1 MRCDQAPEQISAAL
15 DGELTAREREE
26 LDDHLAGCPG
36 CAALFDELAG
46 QSRLLRDLDC
56 EMPGDLTDRI
66 LSRLPEPKPA
76 PEKAG
81 RVLPWRRW
89 GALAA
94 CLVLAAWAGLSLPGV
109 SADSESGPAPAAYS
123 LRDAVPNCA
132 PENENAPLPVPGE
145 ESFEEKSAAGNQLS
159 PQSEAADLGV
169 QYLRTTWAD
178 LSEPLTAQY
187 LNTRTELTGYLA
199 QYPEDA
205 DVLTLATECYDD
217 AYFETAALLAVP
229 LEEPSGSIIPSVA
242 EVSAVESGYE
252 VVIRRETPDA
262 VTDDMSSWLILI
274 ETDTSAEAAS
284 DISAAPAGAASGPV
298 SDAVV
303 TVLVED

>member
-1 MRCDQAPEQISAAL
+1 MHCDHALEQISAAL

-26 LDDHLAGCPG
+26 LDDHLAGCPS

-56 EMPGDLTDRI
+56 EMPDDLTDRI
-66 LSRLPEPKPA
+66 LSQLPAPKPA

-81 RVLPWRRW
+81 WVLPWRRW

-109 SADSESGPAPAAYS
+109 SADSESGPMAAAYS
-123 LRDAVPNCA
+123 LRDAAPSCA
-132 PENENAPLPVPGE
+132 PEDEDTPLPVPTE
-145 ESFEEKSAAGNQLS
+145 ESFEEKSAAPNQLS
-159 PQSEAADLGV
+159 PQSEAADLDV

-178 LSEPLTAQY
+178 SSEPLTAQY

-205 DVLTLATECYDD
+205 ATLTLATECYDD

-229 LEEPSGSIIPSVA
+229 LEEPSSSITPSVA

-252 VVIRRETPDA
+252 VIIRRETPDV

-274 ETDTSAEAAS
+274 ETDASAEAAN
-284 DISAAPAGAASGPV
+284 DISAATASAASGPV
-298 SDAVV
+298 PDVVV